1 MSTNT
6 DPRVIGSMAR
16 IDDEHGLV
24 RVEDVYD
31 TDIDDLWDAV
41 TDPARLA
48 RWLLEVDGEVRLG
61 ATVGARFTSRW
72 EGTLRI
78 DVCDAPHRVLVTAE
92 PGTGEETVMEATLS
106 AEGERTRLVVEERGL
121 PIAALPFHGAGWQA
135 HLEDLARHLAGADS
149 EWSARWTALTPT
161 YQALSVA

>member
-6 DPRVIGSMAR
+6 GPRVIGSMAR

-31 TDIDDLWDAV
+31 TDIEDLWDAV

-48 RWLLEVDGEVRLG
+48 RWLLTVDGDVRLG
-61 ATVGARFTSRW
+61 ATVGARFTSSW
-72 EGTLRI
+72 DGTLRV
-78 DVCDAPHRVLVTAE
+78 DVCDAPHRVLVTTE
-92 PGTGEETVMEATLS
+92 PGSDEQTVIEATLS

-121 PIAALPFHGAGWQA
+121 PIAVLPFHGSGWQA
-135 HLEDLARHLAGADS
+135 HLEDLARHLAGGESA
-149 EWSARWTALTPT
+149 WNARWTELTPT
-161 YQALSVA
+161 YQALPVA